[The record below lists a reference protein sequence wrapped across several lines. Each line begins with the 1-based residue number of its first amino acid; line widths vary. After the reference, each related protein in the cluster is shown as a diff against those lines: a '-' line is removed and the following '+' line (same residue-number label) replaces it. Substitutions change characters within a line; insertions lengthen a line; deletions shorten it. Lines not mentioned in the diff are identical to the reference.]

1 MKFVH
6 CTMTDAR
13 AQALL
18 MHLLDDKESSPQS
31 CVHKEGSQEGP
42 SNTNGNNI
50 CERLASHA

>member
-1 MKFVH
+1 
-6 CTMTDAR
+6 MTDAR